1 MIKIE
6 DNGLGFKENEKQK
19 NFLTFLFLKKKRFR
33 YWFVFGK
40 KNY

>member
-19 NFLTFLFLKKKRFR
+19 IFLPLPLKKRGSGIGL
-33 YWFVFGK
+33 YLK
-40 KNY
+40 KNC

>member
-19 NFLTFLFLKKKRFR
+19 IFLPFYSLKKEVQVLVCI
-33 YWFVFGK
+33 W
-40 KNY
+40 